1 MNHWIQLEQKVH
13 AGVRLSDGDAL
24 FLFETPELLKLGQ
37 LADLANRKKHGH
49 DVFFNVNRHINPTNI
64 CVMTCK
70 FCAYSRKPGEEGG
83 YEYSIEEML
92 EKAQEALEAGA
103 TEVHIVGG
111 LHPRWKFDYYKEML
125 SAIKGRFPSLH
136 IKGFTA
142 VEIDWLAQKARK
154 TIKDTL
160 ITLREAGLDSLPGG
174 GAEVFHQDVRDEI
187 TAKLTADEWLEIHRT
202 AHELGMK
209 SNCTMLYG
217 HVESF
222 YHRVDHLR
230 QLRALQ
236 DETNGFN
243 AFIPLSFQPHQNDMG
258 ITRYTFGVDDL
269 KMIAVARLYLDNFE
283 HIKSYWIMSG
293 QDIAQ
298 IAMQFGANDL
308 DGTVIEEK
316 ISRMAGGRA
325 GMGMS
330 RSLLET
336 VILRAGKNPVE
347 RDTLYQPLRSLGAP
361 ARPTVPEN
369 LLAKLRS
376 NQPQVWDKTELMELA
391 QADAFHELSFAA
403 QKVRPS
409 RKVFIGFSKTVSLK
423 SQLTIDEAMAEIS
436 KVLKLGSEPEVDSL
450 ILDLAGLAKTDGSL
464 SLTEFFEIITQVRG
478 LRPHLSLGVASL
490 KGLWHLALKSH
501 VEFEAAVLELKTL
514 GVASLEPSYI
524 ETEGSL
530 THSEVR
536 DLHLAAHRAG
546 MKTSGKVELA
556 VPPGRDPALWQSFMD
571 RLLVYR
577 EIQNLTEGLTSLNIE
592 PAKGSQVFITEYLSA
607 LAIARIAVP
616 SVPHITAPL
625 LKIPALSPA
634 KGEGT
639 KITQHPSEKVA
650 PMALYMGAS
659 DFGLVQVDSVS
670 EESILQDIRSAGFL
684 GLLRNAAWQE
694 LDLSV
699 KPSLNALRHVPKIE
713 IHPLGSPTP
722 SLQSAESL

>member
-1 MNHWIQLEQKVH
+1 MNPWIQIEQKVS
-13 AGVRLSDGDAL
+13 AGVRLSDDDAL
-24 FLFETPELLKLGQ
+24 FLFETPDLFKLGQ
-37 LADLANRKKHGH
+37 LADLVNRKKHNH

-83 YEYSIEEML
+83 YEYSIDEML
-92 EKAQEALEAGA
+92 EKAKEAVEAGA

-125 SAIKGRFPSLH
+125 SAIKGQFPSLH

-154 TIKDTL
+154 SVRETI
-160 ITLREAGLDSLPGG
+160 ISLREAGLDSLPGG

-187 TAKLTADEWLEIHRT
+187 TAKLTASEWLDIHRT

-222 YHRVDHLR
+222 FHRVDHLR
-230 QLRALQ
+230 QLRELQ
-236 DETNGFN
+236 DETQGFN
-243 AFIPLSFQPHQNDMG
+243 AFIPLSFQPHQNEMG
-258 ITRYTFGVDDL
+258 INRYTFGVDDL
-269 KMIAVARLYLDNFE
+269 KMIAVARLYLDNFA

-293 QDIAQ
+293 QDVAQ

-325 GMGMS
+325 GMNMS

-347 RDTLYQPLRSLGAP
+347 RDTLYQPLRRLEALP
-361 ARPTVPEN
+361 RPEVSEYV
-369 LLAKLRS
+369 LSKLRS
-376 NQPQVWDKTELMELA
+376 HQPQIWDKKELMELA
-391 QADAFHELSFAA
+391 QSDVFHELSFAA
-403 QKVRPS
+403 QRVRS
-409 RKVFIGFSKTVSLK
+409 NRKVFVGFSKTVPLK
-423 SQLTIDEAMAEIS
+423 SQLTIDEAMAEIT
-436 KVLKLGSEPEVDSL
+436 KVLESVAETEIDSL
-450 ILDLAGLAKTDGSL
+450 ILDLAGLAKAEGSF
-464 SLTEFFEIITQVRG
+464 SLDEFFEIIIRVKQ
-478 LRPHLSLGVASL
+478 LWPQLSLAVASL
-490 KGLWHLALKSH
+490 KGFWHLALKSH
-501 VEFEAAVLELKTL
+501 VEFEKAVLELKTI
-514 GVASLEPSYI
+514 GVGSLEPSYI

-546 MKTSGKVELA
+546 MKTSGKVEFA
-556 VPPGRDPALWQSFMD
+556 VPPGRGPALWQSFID

-577 EIQNLTEGLTSLNIE
+577 EIQDLTEGLMSLNIE
-592 PAKGSQVFITEYLSA
+592 PAKGSQVFIAEYLA
-607 LAIARIAVP
+607 AVAIARIAV
-616 SVPHITAPL
+616 STVPHITTPL

-639 KITQHPSEKVA
+639 KINQHPSEKVA

-670 EESILQDIRSAGFL
+670 EESILQDIRSAGFQ
-684 GLLRNAAWQE
+684 GYFRNAAWRE
-694 LDLSV
+694 LEPSYKESLSM
-699 KPSLNALRHVPKIE
+699 LRHVPKLE
-713 IHPLGSPTP
+713 IHGQGL
-722 SLQSAESL
+722 LESLI